1 MQMKTLARLA
11 LTTSA
16 ALLFSGCGGSQSQ
29 LNGIPG
35 MNAGARRA
43 GSLPSKYA
51 MLFSFDNGDG
61 ASPLAGL
68 LNVNGTLYGTTSTGG
83 AGTNC
88 PDSDG
93 CGTVFSVTAGGKER
107 VLYKFLGGPDGAKP
121 NGNLIDINGT
131 LYGTTSYGGVCNNSS
146 LGCGTVFSVT
156 TGGKEKVLYRFA
168 GHPDG
173 ESPTGRLINVNGTLY
188 GTTSAGGN
196 HNWGDRNGTV
206 FSVTIAG
213 KERVLYSFGPKDG
226 IEPSPLADV
235 NGTLYGTMYL
245 GGAANSGTV
254 FSVTLAGKEQ
264 VLYSFAGP
272 PDGALPTGSL
282 INVNGTLYG
291 TTSSGGAQGCISSSS
306 TCGTVFRITTAGNE
320 HVLYRFAG
328 GPDDGSDPNGRL
340 LSVGGILY
348 GTTTDGGTH
357 GSGAVFTITTAGRER
372 VLYSFGDHHRHDGGT
387 PLAGLTDVKSRL
399 YGTTYGG
406 GDYRVGTVFALTP

>member
-1 MQMKTLARLA
+1 MNGEA
-11 LTTSA
+11 L
-16 ALLFSGCGGSQSQ
+16 
-29 LNGIPG
+29 
-35 MNAGARRA
+35 RA

-51 MLFSFDNGDG
+51 MLLSFDNSDG

-93 CGTVFSVTAGGKER
+93 CGIVFRVTPSGKER
-107 VLYKFLGGPDGAKP
+107 VLYKFLGAPDGAKP
-121 NGNLIDINGT
+121 GGDLVDVKGT
-131 LYGTTSYGGVCNNSS
+131 LYGTTSYGGACDNSS

-156 TGGKEKVLYRFA
+156 TAGKERVLYRFA

-173 ESPTGRLINVNGTLY
+173 ESPTGRLINLNGTLY
-188 GTTSAGGN
+188 GTTTAGGN
-196 HNWGDRNGTV
+196 HNFGDRNGTV
-206 FSVTIAG
+206 FSIATAG
-213 KERVLYSFGPKDG
+213 KERVLYSFGHKDG
-226 IEPSPLADV
+226 IEPSPLVDI

-245 GGAANSGTV
+245 GGTGNSGTV
-254 FSVTLAGKEQ
+254 FGVTLAGKEQ
-264 VLYSFAGP
+264 ILYSFAGP

-282 INVNGTLYG
+282 LNVNGTLYG
-291 TTSSGGAQGCISSSS
+291 TTSSGGDQGCISSSS
-306 TCGTVFRITTAGNE
+306 SCGTVFRITTAGKE
-320 HVLYRFAG
+320 RVLYRFAG
-328 GPDDGSDPNGRL
+328 GPDDGGDPNGRL

-357 GSGAVFTITTAGRER
+357 GSGTLFTVTTAGKER
-372 VLYSFGDHHRHDGGT
+372 VLYSFGDHHKHDGTT
-387 PLAGLTDVKSRL
+387 PLAGLTLVKSRL